1 VSLLHRDEDGRP
13 GMMQVPI
20 EDDLCFG
27 KKFIGENLFSIHL
40 DDAGGLC

>member
-1 VSLLHRDEDGRP
+1 
-13 GMMQVPI
+13 MMQVPI